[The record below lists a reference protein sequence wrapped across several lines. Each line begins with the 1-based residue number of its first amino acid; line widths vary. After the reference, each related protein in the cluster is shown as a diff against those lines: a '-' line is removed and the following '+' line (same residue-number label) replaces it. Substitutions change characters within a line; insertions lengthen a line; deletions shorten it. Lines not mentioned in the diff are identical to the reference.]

1 MWVPVSCERRAL
13 GLWLRVLGMKCSVPW
28 LSCGEEGRVE
38 VKRPWASELVCNFVH
53 VPVSKEEPWLSL
65 HSQECPRPEKGQ
77 SLHYP
82 DPAAG
87 TRGLGHLVCPK
98 TQDHPRTAG
107 EWSGGRCARLV
118 HACKGEEWAPRS
130 GWVSKQNGALPDPL
144 PTLTTQ
150 AAESRLPSHPRPLGK
165 MASPTIICEPHLQAQ
180 SFLPR
185 WGCPLSEL
193 QFPHQ
198 PRAIYLLL
206 LSPGCFIAS

>member
-82 DPAAG
+82 EPAAG
-87 TRGLGHLVCPK
+87 TRGLGHLACPK
-98 TQDHPRTAG
+98 TQDHPGLLGSGVEGGVPGWCMHVRVRNGHPGQAGFRSRT
-107 EWSGGRCARLV
+107 ELF
-118 HACKGEEWAPRS
+118 
-130 GWVSKQNGALPDPL
+130 L
-144 PTLTTQ
+144 TL
-150 AAESRLPSHPRPLGK
+150 
-165 MASPTIICEPHLQAQ
+165 
-180 SFLPR
+180 
-185 WGCPLSEL
+185 
-193 QFPHQ
+193 FP
-198 PRAIYLLL
+198 P
-206 LSPGCFIAS
+206 